1 MDRRRFLSLSTFY
14 TVAVAT
20 GMVSACGDD
29 DGGGNGSG
37 STAPSMPSGTFAF
50 AEGVASGD
58 PRDTSA
64 VFWTRCTGGSGA
76 TAQGSVPLTLQV
88 STAQD
93 FSQLAD
99 TPRHDRRAPV
109 PRRSHR

>member
-20 GMVSACGDD
+20 GMVSACGSDED
-29 DGGGNGSG
+29 GSG
-37 STAPSMPSGTFAF
+37 NTAPSMPTGTFAF

-64 VFWTRCTGGSGA
+64 VFWTRCTWGSGA
-76 TAQGSVPLTLQV
+76 TSQGSVPMTLQV
-88 STAQD
+88 STTQA
-93 FSQLAD
+93 FSQLIASVPLTAVPD
-99 TPRHDRRAPV
+99 FDWTVRA
-109 PRRSHR
+109 